1 MNRLSRLIFLVLCI
15 FQFNNAHA
23 FSLFSKTIQGS
34 GKIEKQTRVVS
45 AFNAISSETTGR
57 VEIIQ
62 GNIESVSIESD
73 DNIIPVIETIVE
85 NGTLKIRHKKFD
97 LETKTLNIIVHVKN
111 INSLNLSGSGT
122 IAAPILSAKKFSI
135 NVGGSGKIQLDK
147 LDATDLSV
155 NLGGSGGVAIQSLKN
170 EELDVSLGGS
180 GSFKA
185 AGNSNKLSIS
195 IGGSGR
201 IDTAQLKAKEVSLSV
216 AGSGQII
223 VAAQNKLSASVA
235 GSGNIQY
242 YGDPQTHLS
251 MMGSGTLKRIGAFPI

>member
-1 MNRLSRLIFLVLCI
+1 MNRLARLIFLALCV
-15 FQFNNAHA
+15 FQFNNAYA
-23 FSLFSKTIQGS
+23 LSLFTKTIQGS
-34 GKIEKQTRVVS
+34 GKIEKQIRPLT
-45 AFNAISSETTGR
+45 AFTAVSSETTGR

-62 GNIESVSIESD
+62 DQQESISIESD
-73 DNIIPVIETIVE
+73 NNIIPLIETIVE
-85 NGTLKIRHKKFD
+85 NGTLKIRHQKYD
-97 LETKTLNIIVHVKN
+97 LETKILNIIVHVKN

-122 IAAPILSAKKFSI
+122 ISTPYLTAKKFSI
-135 NVGGSGKIQLDK
+135 NVGGSGTIQLDK
-147 LDATDLSV
+147 LDAADLSI
-155 NLGGSGGVAIQSLKN
+155 NLGGSGGVAIQSLQN
-170 EELDVSLGGS
+170 NELDLSLGGS

-185 AGNSNKLSIS
+185 AGITNKLSIS

-201 IDTAQLKAKEVSLSV
+201 IDTAQLKAKDVSLSL

-235 GSGNIQY
+235 GSGHIQY

>member
-1 MNRLSRLIFLVLCI
+1 MNRLARLIFLGLFV
-15 FQFNNAHA
+15 FQFSSAHA
-23 FSLFSKTIQGS
+23 FSLFTKTIQGS
-34 GKIEKQTRVVS
+34 GKIEKQTRPLA
-45 AFNAISSETTGR
+45 AFTAISSETTGR
-57 VEIIQ
+57 VEVIQ
-62 GNIESVSIESD
+62 DNTESISIESD
-73 DNIIPVIETIVE
+73 DNIIPVIETIIE

-111 INSLNLSGSGT
+111 INSLNLSGSGMIT
-122 IAAPILSAKKFSI
+122 APVLSAKKFSI
-135 NVGGSGKIQLDK
+135 NVGGSGKILLDK
-147 LDATDLSV
+147 LDAADLSV
-155 NLGGSGGVAIQSLKN
+155 NLGGSGGAAIQSLKN
-170 EELDVSLGGS
+170 EGLDLSLGGS

-185 AGNSNKLSIS
+185 AGMTNKLSIS

-251 MMGSGTLKRIGAFPI
+251 MMGSGTLKRVGAFPI